1 MGSGKT
7 TLGRKLAGMLS
18 YEFIDMDYS
27 IEQEHGL
34 SIPSI
39 FERYGE
45 EVFREWEAEAL
56 TRLAFEDKNVVA
68 TGGGVPCFYNNMELM
83 NQTGITVYLKLS
95 ADQLYARLAEM
106 QENRPLIRGMNE
118 KELRNFTGT
127 A

>member
-1 MGSGKT
+1 
-7 TLGRKLAGMLS
+7 MLS

-56 TRLAFEDKNVVA
+56 TRLAFEDKNVVEVA
-68 TGGGVPCFYNNMELM
+68 DLEVCIECHSCQQMCPEKA
-83 NQTGITVYLKLS
+83 IKVYPQIDEVLPSL
-95 ADQLYARLAEM
+95 
-106 QENRPLIRGMNE
+106 
-118 KELRNFTGT
+118 
-127 A
+127 